1 MYDLR
6 KISNEKSLLRPCP
19 GEPQNYMFQQMRD
32 ALGITKST
40 DILEHIHSLP
50 EDEQEVEMEKIK
62 AIERA
67 AMKDQKPQPG
77 LTELMTYLEH
87 RGIQKGICTRNFE

>member
-1 MYDLR
+1 
-6 KISNEKSLLRPCP
+6 
-19 GEPQNYMFQQMRD
+19 MFQQMRD
-32 ALGITKST
+32 ALGITKAT

-50 EDEQEVEMEKIK
+50 EDEQDVEMEKIK
-62 AIERA
+62 AIERE

-77 LTELMTYLEH
+77 LTELMTYLES